1 MAAPPAGVLAEDDEA
16 SLTDLLR
23 ILQRR
28 WMVALPVFLAALGAS
43 AARYTQVVPQYETM
57 TSIRLDK
64 KQQQLAGIT
73 PMGMLDERRGLGT
86 EMQVLKSRAVAR
98 EVVARTAYA
107 VRVVSPRLH
116 RTALLDSIALPNS
129 ALPGQYQLA
138 GSSNG
143 TITATAPDAST
154 ATGRAGEWMTIG
166 GMRLF
171 PSPLAAQT
179 GEVVLNV
186 QAEQDAVTRFMNTLK
201 VAQPARDAEVLRI
214 TIRDPDPRLAARLTD
229 AVAEVFTNSQANRRQ
244 SGGRS
249 TVEFIRGQLD
259 TLDRQL
265 LEAET
270 ALRDWRAQQKVVVP
284 TAEAGA
290 AVERRSEYEARIAE
304 KKLELESVEG
314 LLRGTSRGNTS
325 ESAQLKGGFRRVLS
339 APAMRQ
345 NQAASNILTTLLQL
359 ESQRAE
365 LRGRRTAADPD
376 VQVLEKTIADYEL
389 QGQLFVGT
397 YLDALRAE
405 ISGYE
410 RTLARL
416 GTTLQALPGQELTLA
431 TLQRNTEV
439 LSALQATLRTRLKEA
454 EITNAGQDATVEV
467 LDRAELPSRPVAPV
481 LTVYLAVGVAAGGL
495 LALLAALGIDKMDRT
510 IHSREDIEN
519 ATRAP
524 LVGLIPTFTPTK
536 GPLPA
541 LGKGAKG
548 KGAAAIRLGDGTAK
562 GTAKSSSKSTALVAA
577 NGKTIVPVGDT
588 SDVIAITAPRH
599 VAAEAYRM
607 LRTNLRFA
615 PPDRPNR
622 VLSVSSPSP
631 GDGKSTTVVNFAA
644 TVAVQGKTVL
654 IVDGDMRKGTL
665 HSKLGIP
672 RTPGLSGVLSGRLPA
687 AEAVRTV
694 QLAEGVLLD
703 VIAAGEV
710 PPNPTELLGGSAMA
724 ELVAWGREHYDQV
737 IIDTPPVNMF
747 ADGMLIAAA
756 SDSMLLVGRA
766 GKSFRDEMQVAG
778 EQLRSLNVR
787 VAGVV
792 LNDFDARRDGR
803 FGGYYYYERYQ
814 YKYYAAYQ
822 DDAEQDA
829 EQEKEPA

>member
-1 MAAPPAGVLAEDDEA
+1 MAAEEDEV
-16 SLTDLLR
+16 SLGELLR

-28 WMVALPVFLAALGAS
+28 WMVALPVFLAALGAA
-43 AARYTQVVPQYETM
+43 AARYTQVVPQYETA

-98 EVVARTAYA
+98 EVVARNAYA

-116 RTALLDSIALPNS
+116 RTALLDSVVLPTS
-129 ALPGQYQLA
+129 ALPGEYRLA

-154 ATGRAGEWMTIG
+154 AAGRAGEWMTIG

-171 PSPLAAQT
+171 PSPLAAQQ

-229 AVAEVFTNSQANRRQ
+229 AVAEVFTGNQANRRQ

-314 LLRGTSRGNTS
+314 LLRGTSRSNTG

-339 APAMRQ
+339 APAMRE

-405 ISGYE
+405 IAGYE

-541 LGKGAKG
+541 LGKGGKVKG
-548 KGAAAIRLGDGTAK
+548 KGSFAVRLRDGTAAS
-562 GTAKSSSKSTALVAA
+562 TSKSTALVAA

-687 AEAVRTV
+687 SEAVRTV

-703 VIAAGEV
+703 VIAAGDV

-766 GKSFRDEMQVAG
+766 GKSFRDELQVAG